1 MPQTAGPARGTDSP
15 SLRPHHVRS
24 IALAGAVVGVVVLP
38 IAAAQAS
45 PPVKNHDLLGAS
57 SGQGANGAQPGAD
70 QASATPSPS
79 AGSGSQALTPEFC
92 GAPLT
97 VTVSGGTVHVQACVN
112 QSAGSASARVYVANG
127 THAQQTVA
135 LNLTRADGTVVQ
147 VQCVIAAGDAA
158 GLCATSPT
166 AISGG
171 SGAYNAIAEIAAQ
184 GAPLS
189 AGVVHVESGLV
200 AAAQAATAAQ

>member
-1 MPQTAGPARGTDSP
+1 MPQTARPARSTESSP
-15 SLRPHHVRS
+15 LRPHHVRS

-45 PPVKNHDLLGAS
+45 PPTKSHDILSS
-57 SGQGANGAQPGAD
+57 SGAQGANSGQPGAD
-70 QASATPSPS
+70 QASATPSASP
-79 AGSGSQALTPEFC
+79 GSGAQALAPEFC

-97 VTVSGGTVHVQACVN
+97 TKVFGGAVRVQACVE

-127 THAQQTVA
+127 TSAQQTVA
-135 LNLTRADGTVVQ
+135 LNLTRADGSVVQ
-147 VQCVIAAGDAA
+147 VRCTITAGDAA

-166 AISGG
+166 AISDG
-171 SGAYNAIAEIAAQ
+171 SGAFNAIAEIAAQ
-184 GAPLS
+184 GAPVS

-200 AAAQAATAAQ
+200 AAAQTAAQ

>member
-1 MPQTAGPARGTDSP
+1 MPQTAGPARRTDAKP
-15 SLRPHHVRS
+15 LRPHHVRS

-45 PPVKNHDLLGAS
+45 PPAKNRDILSAS
-57 SGQGANGAQPGAD
+57 GDQGANSGQPGAD
-70 QASATPSPS
+70 QTSATPSPS
-79 AGSGSQALTPEFC
+79 AGSGVQALTPEFC

-97 VTVSGGTVHVQACVN
+97 ASVTGGVVRVQACVD

-127 THAQQTVA
+127 TSTQQTVA
-135 LNLTRADGTVVQ
+135 LNLTRADGSVVQ
-147 VQCVIAAGDAA
+147 VQCTIAAADAA

-200 AAAQAATAAQ
+200 AAAAQTAAQ